1 MKVRKILTPA
11 ALVGGLAS
19 LRGSS
24 RWLKSLDAPTGHDEL
39 VTAVTDDGW
48 RLSMARYRAA
58 GATKG
63 VVVAGH
69 GFAGSSLI
77 WDLAPEVSLARHLA
91 SEGYDFYALD
101 LRGRGRSWPGSGPSR
116 DLAWSFDDFVFHD
129 LPAAIGTAA
138 STSESD
144 NVFWLGL
151 EMSGQALYA
160 AQISGTLPLRLNGA
174 ITLGSPVVTPAGA
187 KVPGV
192 TAPPQARRK
201 GRVMFRAGAHY
212 AGPILALLRSKQLE
226 SSFVPANV
234 DPFVPARY
242 LRNGIP
248 DESTLIAD
256 QFRDW
261 VDNDTMRSLDR
272 SVTWADQL
280 AKVDLPLLMMAA
292 ARDLQRPP
300 AGVKAA
306 FDAMG
311 SNDKTFIEAGRAS
324 GFSVDFGHDD
334 LVAAK
339 VSPHEVFPKIAAW
352 LDERC

>member
-1 MKVRKILTPA
+1 MKLSKILKPVA
-11 ALVGGLAS
+11 VVGEIAGL
-19 LRGSS
+19 R
-24 RWLKSLDAPTGHDEL
+24 RWARWSKALDAPTGHDEI

-48 RLSMARYRAA
+48 QLSMARYRAT
-58 GATKG
+58 GETKG
-63 VVVAGH
+63 IVVAGH

-91 SEGYDFYALD
+91 RAGYDFYPLD
-101 LRGRGRSWPGSGPSR
+101 LRGRGRSWPASGPSR

-138 STSESD
+138 STSGSD

-151 EMSGQALYA
+151 GMSGQALYA
-160 AQISGTLPLRLNGA
+160 AQISRTLPLLLKGA

-187 KVPGV
+187 RVPGV
-192 TAPPQARRK
+192 TAPPQARREN
-201 GRVMFRAGAHY
+201 RVMFRAGAHY
-212 AGPILALLRSKQLE
+212 AGPILALLRSKQVE

-234 DPFVPARY
+234 NPFVPARY

-280 AKVDLPLLMMAA
+280 
-292 ARDLQRPP
+292 
-300 AGVKAA
+300 
-306 FDAMG
+306 
-311 SNDKTFIEAGRAS
+311 DKMTC
-324 GFSVDFGHDD
+324 
-334 LVAAK
+334 
-339 VSPHEVFPKIAAW
+339 P
-352 LDERC
+352 C